1 MAEHERTLRLFTIDL
16 DRLDTEI
23 RWVDGE
29 ILKKLRIAIGFEL
42 SRRRLRTIGPARLRE
57 MADKMEKDAKRDT

>member
-29 ILKKLRIAIGFEL
+29 ILRKLKIAISYEIN
-42 SRRRLRTIGPARLRE
+42 RRWMRTIGPTRLRE
-57 MADKMEKDAKRDT
+57 MADKMEKDAKRD

>member
-1 MAEHERTLRLFTIDL
+1 MAEHEKPLRLFTIDL

-29 ILKKLRIAIGFEL
+29 ILRKLKIAFGYEVN
-42 SRRRLRTIGPARLRE
+42 RRWMRQIGPARLRE
-57 MADKMEKDAKRDT
+57 MADKMEKDAKRD